1 MANQF
6 VHGLS
11 ETVTPQVPQF
21 ESDGEFLAW
30 AFKNLSEAIKN
41 LNERCNKIEEALQKI
56 PPPGPDMIK
65 YKIPGHEDYSNLL
78 VLFDNLFARL
88 DHIEVMQPENMKSL
102 YEALNTLTERINK
115 LDGSVHTGDR
125 EELPQSD

>member
-11 ETVTPQVPQF
+11 ETITPQVPEF

-41 LNERCNKIEEALQKI
+41 LNERCNKIEEGMQKI

-65 YKIPGHEDYSNLL
+65 YKIPGDGEYSNLL
-78 VLFDNLFARL
+78 QLFDNIFDRL
-88 DHIEVMQPENMKSL
+88 DHLEDRLETSL
-102 YEALNTLTERINK
+102 SLNERLNTIQDRIDK
-115 LDGSVHTGDR
+115 LDGGLYTGDR
-125 EELPQSD
+125 EVIPESD

>member
-11 ETVTPQVPQF
+11 ETVTPSMPKF

-41 LNERCNKIEEALQKI
+41 LNERCNKIEEGMQKI

-65 YKIPGHEDYSNLL
+65 YKIPGDADYSNLL
-78 VLFDNLFARL
+78 QLFDNLFDRQ
-88 DHIEVMQPENMKSL
+88 DRSD
-102 YEALNTLTERINK
+102 K
-115 LDGSVHTGDR
+115 LDGGLYSGDR
-125 EELPQSD
+125 EVISSPNLGWRLQSYL

>member
-11 ETVTPQVPQF
+11 ETVTPSMPKF

-41 LNERCNKIEEALQKI
+41 LNERCNKIEEGMQKI

-65 YKIPGHEDYSNLL
+65 YKIPGDADYSNLL
-78 VLFDNLFARL
+78 QLFDNLFDRL
-88 DHIEVMQPENMKSL
+88 DHLEDRLETSL
-102 YEALNTLTERINK
+102 SLNERLNTIQDRIDK
-115 LDGSVHTGDR
+115 LDGGLYSGDR
-125 EELPQSD
+125 EVIPESD

>member
-11 ETVTPQVPQF
+11 ETVTPQVPKF

-41 LNERCNKIEEALQKI
+41 LNDRCNKIEEALQKI

-65 YKIPGHEDYSNLL
+65 YKIPGQSDYSNLL
-78 VLFDNLFARL
+78 VLFDNLFDRL
-88 DHIEVMQPENMKSL
+88 DHLEDRLETSVSL
-102 YEALNTLTERINK
+102 REQLNTLTERIDK

>member
-11 ETVTPQVPQF
+11 ETVTPQVPKF

-30 AFKNLSEAIKN
+30 AFKNLSDAIKN
-41 LNERCNKIEEALQKI
+41 LNERCNKIEEAFQKI

-65 YKIPGHEDYSNLL
+65 YKIPGTDEYSNLL
-78 VLFDNLFARL
+78 VLFDNLFDRIENLEDRL
-88 DHIEVMQPENMKSL
+88 ESSL
-102 YEALNTLTERINK
+102 APYNQLNTLTERIDK
-115 LDGSVHTGDR
+115 LDGGLHTGDG
-125 EELPQSD
+125 EILSESD

>member
-11 ETVTPQVPQF
+11 ETVTPQVPKF

-30 AFKNLSEAIKN
+30 AFKNLSEAIKK

-65 YKIPGHEDYSNLL
+65 YKIPGQSDYSNLL
-78 VLFDNLFARL
+78 VLFDNLFDRL
-88 DHIEVMQPENMKSL
+88 DHLEDRLETSVSL
-102 YEALNTLTERINK
+102 REQLNTLTERIDK